1 MRDHELVKN
10 ECRNMLDKGLPKAV
24 KTKWGPTLVDKRPSR
39 NKPDGRTVLEKAQ
52 ERKKITNLEVYL
64 NMLTPSM
71 FFLIHIFLIELEIQ
85 ELI

>member
-1 MRDHELVKN
+1 
-10 ECRNMLDKGLPKAV
+10 
-24 KTKWGPTLVDKRPSR
+24 VDKRPSR
-39 NKPDGRTVLEKAQ
+39 NKPDGRIVLEKAQ

-85 ELI
+85 QLI